1 MIINIFYYFLRK
13 FCLPSILTS
22 DNNSTWLATRK
33 NDNDLAK
40 SAANK
45 SNQNQSG
52 SIKINQDQTGSI
64 KINQDDNAKWLLK
77 PLNKSE
83 TDLVTL
89 TGRLTK
95 IIFWFFFC
103 FLRLPIR
110 MYCTCWKLHNKFVY
124 KVYQFLTLWLRLN
137 YYAPKMRGHRKQ
149 WISNKMN
156 IRHPGQLKWKSWGPF
171 WSYQLNST
179 ANPAHLP
186 QNWAKLA
193 VLFSW

>member
-1 MIINIFYYFLRK
+1 MLKYSKITVCKSIKHFFYFLRK

-52 SIKINQDQTGSI
+52 SIKINQD
-64 KINQDDNAKWLLK
+64 DNAKWLLK

-95 IIFWFFFC
+95 IIF
-103 FLRLPIR
+103 
-110 MYCTCWKLHNKFVY
+110 
-124 KVYQFLTLWLRLN
+124 
-137 YYAPKMRGHRKQ
+137 
-149 WISNKMN
+149 
-156 IRHPGQLKWKSWGPF
+156 
-171 WSYQLNST
+171 
-179 ANPAHLP
+179 
-186 QNWAKLA
+186 
-193 VLFSW
+193 

>member
-1 MIINIFYYFLRK
+1 MCIFSYGFTTRGDIFFARFSKVIIQIDKNIFFYFFRK

-52 SIKINQDQTGSI
+52 FIKINQDQTGSI

-95 IIFWFFFC
+95 IIF
-103 FLRLPIR
+103 
-110 MYCTCWKLHNKFVY
+110 
-124 KVYQFLTLWLRLN
+124 
-137 YYAPKMRGHRKQ
+137 
-149 WISNKMN
+149 
-156 IRHPGQLKWKSWGPF
+156 
-171 WSYQLNST
+171 
-179 ANPAHLP
+179 
-186 QNWAKLA
+186 
-193 VLFSW
+193 

>member
-1 MIINIFYYFLRK
+1 MCIFSYGFTTRGDIFFAKFSKVIIQIDKNIFFFFRK

-52 SIKINQDQTGSI
+52 FIKINQDQTGSI

-95 IIFWFFFC
+95 IIF
-103 FLRLPIR
+103 
-110 MYCTCWKLHNKFVY
+110 
-124 KVYQFLTLWLRLN
+124 
-137 YYAPKMRGHRKQ
+137 
-149 WISNKMN
+149 
-156 IRHPGQLKWKSWGPF
+156 
-171 WSYQLNST
+171 
-179 ANPAHLP
+179 
-186 QNWAKLA
+186 
-193 VLFSW
+193 

>member
-1 MIINIFYYFLRK
+1 MFNELNEMIDKKKQFFLLRK

-52 SIKINQDQTGSI
+52 FIKINQDQTGSI

-95 IIFWFFFC
+95 IIF
-103 FLRLPIR
+103 
-110 MYCTCWKLHNKFVY
+110 
-124 KVYQFLTLWLRLN
+124 
-137 YYAPKMRGHRKQ
+137 
-149 WISNKMN
+149 
-156 IRHPGQLKWKSWGPF
+156 
-171 WSYQLNST
+171 
-179 ANPAHLP
+179 
-186 QNWAKLA
+186 
-193 VLFSW
+193 